1 MDEPL
6 LEVRRHESE
15 HGRWELVL
23 GRPDRRLRGLVHRY
37 EGYDEAASP
46 GPVLRQ
52 QVPTLAVPVIV
63 NFGAPWRM
71 SNRADATG
79 ISERRNSFVAGLA
92 ERSTF
97 VVAEGEASCLQVDFT
112 PIGAHLFFGVPM
124 HELSNRIVGAEDVLG
139 RDGDLVGRLEAA
151 PTWESRFEL
160 LEDAILRR
168 LAGAGRPAPEILW
181 AWRALVHTGG
191 AVPVGALAAKV
202 GRSRRHLLA
211 GFREHVGLGP
221 KTVARIVRF
230 GRAVRA
236 LELDPRRSFAEL
248 AFECGYF
255 DQAHLYRDF
264 RAFAGTTPRDFA
276 GRLLPDGGV
285 RG

>member
-1 MDEPL
+1 MDAPR

-15 HGRWELVL
+15 HGSWELVL

-46 GPVLRQ
+46 GPLLRQ
-52 QVPTLAVPVIV
+52 QVPTIVIPLIV
-63 NFGAPWRM
+63 NFGAHWRM
-71 SNRADATG
+71 TDRANGTG
-79 ISERRNSFVAGLA
+79 TSERRDSFVAGLA

-97 VVAEGEASCLQVDFT
+97 VVAEGAASCIQVDFT
-112 PIGAHLFFGVPM
+112 PIGAHRFFGVPM
-124 HELSNRIVGAEDVLG
+124 YELSNRIVDADDLLG
-139 RDGDLVGRLEAA
+139 RDGDLVEKLQAA
-151 PTWESRFEL
+151 ATWETRFDL
-160 LEDAILRR
+160 LEDVIVSRM
-168 LAGAGRPAPEILW
+168 GASRAPASEILW
-181 AWRALVHTGG
+181 AWRALEHTGG

-211 GFREHVGLGP
+211 GFREQVGLAP
-221 KTVARIVRF
+221 KTVARILRF

-236 LELDPRRSFAEL
+236 LELDPRRSLAEL

-255 DQAHLYRDF
+255 DQAHLNRDF
-264 RAFAGTTPRDFA
+264 RAFAEATPREFA
-276 GRLLPDGGV
+276 SRLLPDGGV